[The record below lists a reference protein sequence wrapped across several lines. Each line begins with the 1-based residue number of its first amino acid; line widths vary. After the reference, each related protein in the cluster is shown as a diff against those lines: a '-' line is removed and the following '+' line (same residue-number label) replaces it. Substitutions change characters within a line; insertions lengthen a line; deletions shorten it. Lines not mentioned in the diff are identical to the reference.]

1 MKFFLFYDYDYYEN
15 GGVGFESFDTKQE
28 ALQFINDRLK
38 TTDESVPLSSWQLI
52 KGQQLDLEVVE
63 RITEVK

>member
-1 MKFFLFYDYDYYEN
+1 MIWNPHDLLL
-15 GGVGFESFDTKQE
+15 SRALDTRAE
-28 ALQFINDRLK
+28 TADRF
-38 TTDESVPLSSWQLI
+38 